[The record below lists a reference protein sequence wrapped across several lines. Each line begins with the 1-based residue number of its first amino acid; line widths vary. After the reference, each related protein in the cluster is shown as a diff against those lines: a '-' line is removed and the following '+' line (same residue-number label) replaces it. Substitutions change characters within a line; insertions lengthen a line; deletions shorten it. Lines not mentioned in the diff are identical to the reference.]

1 MRVAL
6 YARVSTEEQA
16 RSGLSIDTQ
25 LDNLRRWAA
34 EHGHIVVGEYV
45 DAGVSG
51 KKSLAKRPALSS
63 FVASLDTQKV
73 DALVFTKLDRFYRS
87 VKLYYQVVDIL
98 DAHKVAW
105 IAIQEDYETVTSA
118 GRFKVNIMLA
128 VAESEADRTSE
139 RIKVVFERKVEKGE
153 YIGTH
158 VPLGFSVRDKRLVLS
173 EDAPLVREVF
183 AVYRR
188 TGSVYQAKDFLHA
201 HGHTLVYP
209 TVHKML
215 RNPMYAGRYR
225 DNPDYCPAIIPPAE
239 FDAVQRLMEK
249 RSVRRSTTRNVYLFS
264 GLLRCSVCGHNLGG
278 NYVNARV
285 SLRYRCPYH
294 SANGRCPNARNY
306 REIDIESWLLDNLLP
321 AFARMEAAMKA
332 PKTQKKPV
340 DRAAIQRKIDRL
352 TELYIDE
359 LIDKEKYAQ
368 ERAALLAQLPDEE
381 PAPRDLSQIRD
392 ILMAADF
399 RDRYASLSRE
409 DKRSLWRSIV
419 DHIDA
424 DPHGNLSI
432 YFLP

>member
-45 DAGVSG
+45 DPGISAR
-51 KKSLAKRPALSS
+51 KSPLKRPDLQRLLGDLDKFEA
-63 FVASLDTQKV
+63 VA
-73 DALVFTKLDRFYRS
+73 FTKLDRWTRN
-87 VKLYYQVVDIL
+87 VRGYYQVQEQL

-139 RIKVVFERKVEKGE
+139 RIKVVFDRKVEKGE

-158 VPLGFSVRDKRLVLS
+158 VPLGFAVRDKRLVLS

-225 DNPDYCPAIIPPAE
+225 DNPDYCPAIISPRE
-239 FDAVQRLMEK
+239 FDEVQRLMEK
-249 RSVRRSTTRNVYLFS
+249 RSVRRSGTRNVYLFS

-294 SANGRCPNARNY
+294 AMNGRCPNARNY
-306 REIDIESWLLDNLLP
+306 REIDVEAWLLDNLLP
-321 AFARMEAAMKA
+321 ALEHLEAGA
-332 PKTQKKPV
+332 KTVQAQKKPV

-352 TELYIDE
+352 KDLYIDG
-359 LIDKEKYAQ
+359 LIEKA
-368 ERAALLAQLPDEE
+368 EFARDRDALLAQLPADP
-381 PAPRDLSQIRD
+381 PAPRVLSAVRD
-392 ILMAADF
+392 VILAADF
-399 RDRYASLSRE
+399 RERYASLSRE
-409 DKRSLWRSIV
+409 DKRALWRSII

-424 DPHGNLSI
+424 DPHGTLSI
-432 YFLP
+432 FFAT

>member
-16 RSGLSIDTQ
+16 RSGLSIETQ
-25 LDNLRRWAA
+25 LDNLRRWA
-34 EHGHIVVGEYV
+34 EVNGHVVVGEYV
-45 DAGVSG
+45 DPGISAR
-51 KKSLAKRPALSS
+51 KSPLKRPDLQRLLGDLDKIEA
-63 FVASLDTQKV
+63 VA
-73 DALVFTKLDRFYRS
+73 FTKLDRWTRN
-87 VKLYYQVVDIL
+87 VRGYYQVQEQL

-128 VAESEADRTSE
+128 VNESEADRTSE
-139 RIKVVFERKVEKGE
+139 RIKVVFDRKIAKGE

-158 VPLGFSVRDKRLVLS
+158 PPLGFAVDGKRLVLS
-173 EDAPLVREVF
+173 EDAPLAREAF
-183 AVYRR
+183 SVYRR
-188 TGSVYQAKDFLHA
+188 TGSVYQAKDFLWA
-201 HGHTLVYP
+201 HGHALVYP

-239 FDAVQRLMEK
+239 FDEVQRLMEK

-264 GLLRCSVCGHNLGG
+264 GLLRCSVCGHSLGG
-278 NYVNARV
+278 NFVNARV

-294 SANGRCPNARNY
+294 AMNGRCPNARNY

-321 AFARMEAAMKA
+321 AFARMEASLKT
-332 PKTQKKPV
+332 PKTQKTPV

-368 ERAALLAQLPDEE
+368 ERAALLDQLPKED

-409 DKRSLWRSIV
+409 DKRALWRSIV

>member
-1 MRVAL
+1 MKVAL

-25 LDNLRRWAA
+25 LENLRRWA
-34 EHGHIVVGEYV
+34 EVNGHVVVGEYV
-45 DAGVSG
+45 DPGISAR
-51 KKSLAKRPALSS
+51 KSPLKRPALQRLLGDLAK
-63 FVASLDTQKV
+63 FDAVA
-73 DALVFTKLDRFYRS
+73 FTKLDRWTRN
-87 VKLYYQVVDIL
+87 VKGYYQVQELL
-98 DAHKVAW
+98 DARKVAW

-128 VAESEADRTSE
+128 VNESEADRTSE
-139 RIKVVFERKVEKGE
+139 RIRVVFDRKIEKGE

-158 VPLGFSVRDKRLVLS
+158 VPLGFAVRDKRLVLS
-173 EDAPLVREVF
+173 DDAPLVREVF

-239 FDAVQRLMEK
+239 FDEVQRLMEK
-249 RSVRRSTTRNVYLFS
+249 RSVRRSGTRNVYLFS

-294 SANGRCPNARNY
+294 AMNGRCPNARNY
-306 REIDIESWLLDNLLP
+306 REIDVEAWLLDNLLP
-321 AFARMEAAMKA
+321 ALEHLEAGV
-332 PKTQKKPV
+332 KTVQAQKKPV

-352 TELYIDE
+352 KELYIDG
-359 LIDKEKYAQ
+359 LIEKA
-368 ERAALLAQLPDEE
+368 EFARDRDALLAQLPADP
-381 PAPRDLSQIRD
+381 PAPRVLSAVRD
-392 ILMAADF
+392 VILAEDF
-399 RDRYASLSRE
+399 RERYASLSRE
-409 DKRSLWRSIV
+409 DKRALWRSII

-424 DPHGNLSI
+424 DPHGTLSV
-432 YFLP
+432 FFAT

>member
-34 EHGHIVVGEYV
+34 EHGHVVVGEYV
-45 DAGVSG
+45 DPGISAR
-51 KKSLAKRPALSS
+51 KSPLKRPALQRLLGD
-63 FVASLDTQKV
+63 LDKI
-73 DALVFTKLDRFYRS
+73 DAVVFTKLDRWTRN
-87 VKLYYQVVDIL
+87 VKGYYQVQDLL
-98 DAHKVAW
+98 DARKVAW

-139 RIKVVFERKVEKGE
+139 RIKVVLDRKIARGE

-158 VPLGFSVRDKRLVLS
+158 PPLGFSVDGKRLVLT
-173 EDAPLVREVF
+173 EDAPLVREAF

-201 HGHTLVYP
+201 HGHALVYP

-239 FDAVQRLMEK
+239 FDEVQRLLER

-264 GLLRCSVCGHNLGG
+264 GLLRCSVCGHSLGG
-278 NYVNARV
+278 NYVNANV

-294 SANGRCPNARNY
+294 AMNGRCPNARNY
-306 REIDIESWLLDNLLP
+306 REIDIEAWLLDNLLP
-321 AFARMEAAMKA
+321 AFTRMEASMKA
-332 PKTQKKPV
+332 PKAQKRPA
-340 DRAAIQRKIDRL
+340 DRAAVQRKIDRL
-352 TELYIDE
+352 TELYVDD
-359 LIDKEKYAQ
+359 LIDKEKYVQ
-368 ERAALLAQLPDEE
+368 ERAALLALLPDEE

-419 DHIDA
+419 DRIDA
-424 DPHGNLSI
+424 DPRGNLSI

>member
-34 EHGHIVVGEYV
+34 EHGHVVVGEYV
-45 DAGVSG
+45 DPGISAR
-51 KKSLAKRPALSS
+51 KAPLKRPALQRLLGDLDKIEA
-63 FVASLDTQKV
+63 VA
-73 DALVFTKLDRFYRS
+73 FTKLDRWTRN
-87 VKLYYQVVDIL
+87 VRGYYQVQEQL

-139 RIKVVFERKVEKGE
+139 RIRVVFDRKIEKGE

-158 VPLGFSVRDKRLVLS
+158 VPLGFAVRGKRLVLS
-173 EDAPLVREVF
+173 DDAPLVREVF

-249 RSVRRSTTRNVYLFS
+249 RSVRRSGTRNVYLFS

-294 SANGRCPNARNY
+294 AMNAACPNARNY

-352 TELYIDE
+352 TELYVDE

-368 ERAALLAQLPDEE
+368 ERAALLAQLPDED

-409 DKRSLWRSIV
+409 DKRALWRSIV

-424 DPHGNLSI
+424 DPHGNLFI

>member
-25 LDNLRRWAA
+25 LDNLRRWA
-34 EHGHIVVGEYV
+34 EVNGHVVVGEYV
-45 DAGVSG
+45 DPGISAR
-51 KKSLAKRPALSS
+51 KSPLKRPALQRLLGDLDK
-63 FVASLDTQKV
+63 FEAVA
-73 DALVFTKLDRFYRS
+73 FTKLDRWTRN
-87 VKLYYQVVDIL
+87 VKGYYQVQELL
-98 DAHKVAW
+98 DARKVAW

-139 RIKVVFERKVEKGE
+139 RIKVVFDRKISKGE

-158 VPLGFSVRDKRLVLS
+158 PPLGFAVDGKRLVLS
-173 EDAPLVREVF
+173 EDAPLAREAF

-188 TGSVYQAKDFLHA
+188 TGSVYQAKDFLWA
-201 HGHTLVYP
+201 HGHALVYP

-239 FDAVQRLMEK
+239 FEEVQRLMEK

-264 GLLRCSVCGHNLGG
+264 GLLRCSVCGHSLGG

-294 SANGRCPNARNY
+294 AMNGRCPNARNY

-321 AFARMEAAMKA
+321 AFARMEASLKA

-340 DRAAIQRKIDRL
+340 DLAAIQRKIDRL
-352 TELYIDE
+352 TELYVDD
-359 LIDKEKYAQ
+359 LITKEKFSQ
-368 ERAALLAQLPDEE
+368 ERSALLAQLPKED

-409 DKRSLWRSIV
+409 DKRSLWRSII

>member
-34 EHGHIVVGEYV
+34 ERGHVVAGEYV
-45 DAGVSG
+45 DPGVSAR
-51 KKSLAKRPALSS
+51 KSPLKRPALQRLLGDLEK
-63 FVASLDTQKV
+63 F
-73 DALVFTKLDRFYRS
+73 DAVVFTKLDRWTRN
-87 VKLYYQVVDIL
+87 VKGYYQVQELL
-98 DAHKVAW
+98 DARKVAW
-105 IAIQEDYETVTSA
+105 IAIQEDYETVTSS

-139 RIKVVFERKVEKGE
+139 RIKVVLDRKVAQGE

-158 VPLGFSVRDKRLVLS
+158 VPLGYAVDGKRLVLS
-173 EDAPLVREVF
+173 DDAPLVREVF
-183 AVYRR
+183 SVYRR
-188 TGSVYQAKDFLHA
+188 SGSVYQAKDFLHA
-201 HGHTLVYP
+201 HGHVLVYP

-215 RNPMYAGRYR
+215 RNPLYAGRYR
-225 DNPDYCPAIIPPAE
+225 DNPDYCPAIISPAE
-239 FDAVQRLMEK
+239 FDEIQRLLER

-264 GLLRCSVCGHNLGG
+264 GLLRCSVCGHSLGG
-278 NYVNARV
+278 NYVNAHV

-294 SANGRCPNARNY
+294 AMNGRCPNARNY

-321 AFARMEAAMKA
+321 AFTRMEAAMKA
-332 PKTQKKPV
+332 PKPQKNPA

-352 TELYIDE
+352 TELYVDD
-359 LIDKEKYAQ
+359 LIDKAKYTK
-368 ERAALLAQLPDEE
+368 ERAALLAQLPEAE
-381 PAPRDLSQIRD
+381 PALRDLSQVKD
-392 ILMAADF
+392 ILMTSDF
-399 RDRYASLSRE
+399 RDTYAALSRE
-409 DKRSLWRSIV
+409 DKRALWRSIV

>member
-34 EHGHIVVGEYV
+34 EHGHIVAGEYV
-45 DAGVSG
+45 DPGISAR
-51 KKSLAKRPALSS
+51 KSPLKRPALQRLLGD
-63 FVASLDTQKV
+63 LDKFEAV
-73 DALVFTKLDRFYRS
+73 VFTKLDRWTRN
-87 VKLYYQVVDIL
+87 VKGYYQVQELL
-98 DAHKVAW
+98 DNHKVAW
-105 IAIQEDYETVTSA
+105 IAIQENYETISSA
-118 GRFKVNIMLA
+118 GKFMVNLMLSL
-128 VAESEADRTSE
+128 AEAEADRTSE
-139 RIKVVFERKVEKGE
+139 RIKVVFDRKIARGE

-158 VPLGFSVRDKRLVLS
+158 PPLGFAVDGKRLVLS
-173 EDAPLVREVF
+173 EDAPLAREAF

-201 HGHTLVYP
+201 HGHALVYP

-239 FDAVQRLMEK
+239 FDEVQRLMEK

-264 GLLRCSVCGHNLGG
+264 GLLRCSVCGHSLGG
-278 NYVNARV
+278 NFVNARV

-294 SANGRCPNARNY
+294 AMNGRCPNARNY

-321 AFARMEAAMKA
+321 AFARMEASLKT

-368 ERAALLAQLPDEE
+368 ERAALLAQLPEE
-381 PAPRDLSQIRD
+381 DPAPRDLSQIRD